1 MDGIYGSKF
10 NLRSSIICRDGT
22 MMFGSTKGITYF
34 KPEEI
39 VEPEKT
45 NDKVV
50 IGDILIGKRKEVYRY

>member
-1 MDGIYGSKF
+1 MGVEF
-10 NLRSSIICRDGT
+10 TLRSSIICRDGT
-22 MMFGSTKGITYF
+22 MMFGSTKGITYL

-50 IGDILIGKRKEVYRY
+50 IGEF